1 MIWQILRSVASSR
14 LAQMIGAVLAALA
27 AVLTFGA
34 IRKREGVTEERALKA
49 QRDAADFAETI
60 REVTNETATAEPADV
75 IRQRMRDRA
84 KRKP

>member
-49 QRDAADFAETI
+49 QRDATDFAETI

-84 KRKP
+84 KR

>member
-14 LAQMIGAVLAALA
+14 LAQMIATALAALA

-34 IRKREGVTEERALKA
+34 IRKREGATEERALKA

-75 IRQRMRDRA
+75 IRQRMCDRA